1 MNPFVTFHDQHSP
14 EAAGSLSQELMVGLA
29 ATPKYTSPK
38 FFYDRRGSELFDAIC
53 EQPEY
58 YPTRTEEAILRAAVG
73 EIAEVVGR
81 DATLIELGS
90 GASRKVRLLL
100 EALHPACYLGVDISR
115 DFLLDSTRRLAA
127 DYPWLEVHAACAD
140 FSQPMRWPEG
150 LSGERPVA
158 FFPGSSIGNFT
169 PEEAEAFL
177 VGLAQLL
184 PHGGGLLIGVDLI
197 KDRAILDA
205 AYNDAA
211 GITAAFNLN
220 LLERL
225 RRDFDTE
232 VDPSRFHHLAFYN
245 EAESRIEMHLV
256 SRCDQAIHVAEER
269 FFFAEGESLHT
280 ENSYKYSV
288 AGFLELAGRA
298 GFEPR
303 AHWTDRDALFCI
315 HYLERAAGWRHP

>member
-1 MNPFVTFHDQHSP
+1 MESFVRFHDQHPP
-14 EAAGSLSQELMVGLA
+14 EAAGSLYEELLAGLS
-29 ATPKYTSPK
+29 ATPKHTSPK

-53 EQPEY
+53 RQPEY
-58 YPTRTEEAILRAAVG
+58 YPTRTEEAILRDAAPA
-73 EIAEVVGR
+73 IAEVAGR

-115 DFLLDSTRRLAA
+115 DFLLDSTRRLAM

-140 FSQPMRWPEG
+140 FSRPMAWPEG

-177 VGLAQLL
+177 EGLTALL
-184 PHGGGLLIGVDLI
+184 PPGGGLLVGVDLI

-211 GITAAFNLN
+211 GVTAAFNLN
-220 LLERL
+220 LLQRL
-225 RRDFDTE
+225 RDEFAAE
-232 VDPSRFHHLAFYN
+232 VEPRGFRHHAFYN
-245 EAESRIEMHLV
+245 EADSRIEMHLV
-256 SRCDQAIHVAEER
+256 SRNDQAIHVAGER
-269 FFFAEGESLHT
+269 IDFGQGESLHT

-288 AGFLELAGRA
+288 AGFRELAGRA

-303 AHWTDRDALFCI
+303 AHWTDPDGLFCI
-315 HYLERAAGWRHP
+315 HYLERAA

>member
-1 MNPFVTFHDQHSP
+1 MDSLVRFHDQHPP
-14 EAAGSLSQELMVGLA
+14 EAAGSLYEELLAGLS
-29 ATPKYTSPK
+29 ATPKHTSPK

-53 EQPEY
+53 VQPEY
-58 YPTRTEEAILRAAVG
+58 YPTRTEEAILRSAAAD
-73 EIAEVVGR
+73 IAEVVGR

-115 DFLLDSTRRLAA
+115 DFLLESTRRLAT

-140 FSQPMRWPEG
+140 FSRPMAWPDG
-150 LSGERPVA
+150 LAGERPVA

-169 PEEAEAFL
+169 PEEAEGFL
-177 VGLAQLL
+177 KRLTTLL
-184 PHGGGLLIGVDLI
+184 PVGGGLLIGVDLI

-225 RRDFDTE
+225 RHEFEAE
-232 VDPSRFHHLAFYN
+232 VEPQAFRHQAFFN
-245 EAESRIEMHLV
+245 EADSRIEMHLV
-256 SRCDQAIHVAEER
+256 SLRDQAIRVAGER
-269 FFFAEGESLHT
+269 VDFEEGESLHT

-288 AGFLELAGRA
+288 AGFRELAGRA

-303 AHWTDRDALFCI
+303 AHWIDRDSLFCI
-315 HYLERAAGWRHP
+315 HYLERAA